1 MVLTGDVTQ
10 IDLPHAQD
18 SGLEKCAQILG
29 SIDGIAALRLTNRD
43 VVRNRIVKDIVKAFE
58 KAEADKQPSQAPRQ
72 SKLKRR

>member
-58 KAEADKQPSQAPRQ
+58 KAEADKRPSQAPRQ